1 MSELEQGA
9 KEAFMASVSLHL
21 LTKLS
26 DGSEEIVITS
36 KIPGKIGKDGLTK
49 RLKAGSVLSED
60 YNKNSDT
67 ITEWRRIKGY
77 ISDLKEIIRGQED
90 LVVMSQEDIARI
102 ELGDPDG
109 ASLMSYTCK
118 EIIEERQEEW
128 VQSLAIKL
136 LPGYKY
142 NLEKWQKSLVTKK
155 QQLKEAKIEFEPLK
169 ASIKSLKDKFE
180 LYISQLE
187 VAE

>member
-1 MSELEQGA
+1 MSELEREA
-9 KEAFMASVSLHL
+9 KEAFMASVSIHP

-26 DGSEEIVITS
+26 DGMEELFVTDKS
-36 KIPGKIGKDGLTK
+36 LGKPVKEMLVK
-49 RLKAGSVLSED
+49 RLKGGWILSED
-60 YNKNSDT
+60 FDKNYDT
-67 ITEWRRIKGY
+67 IAEWRRLKTY
-77 ISDLKEIIRGQED
+77 ISDRREIIKGQES
-90 LVVMSQEDIARI
+90 LVVMVQEDIARI

-109 ASLMSYTCK
+109 ANLMSYTCK

-155 QQLKEAKIEFEPLK
+155 QQLKKAKIEFKPLK
-169 ASIKSLKDKFE
+169 ASIKSLRDKFG

-187 VAE
+187 VVE